1 MSPLF
6 TLVLEYFAGEKPSP
20 VALEIGRFGAIP
32 PTDRSGIADETVAD
46 ETDEGLSR
54 PIICT
59 LGAKSIGLER
69 PQPGDRNGRPLRI
82 AYRAG
87 AATAAA
93 FAEIGVQ
100 RGEHRLGNQ
109 RHLPPL
115 QGSGGL
121 VHSAYAHAA
130 RADPRIEVARV
141 RQRGAHALGGAD
153 EAGMIAHAR
162 LHLAFDLAP
171 VDSLRAAQ

>member
-1 MSPLF
+1 MSPLC

-54 PIICT
+54 PIICA

-69 PQPGDRNGRPLRI
+69 PRPGDRNGRPLRI

-100 RGEHRLGNQ
+100 R
-109 RHLPPL
+109 
-115 QGSGGL
+115 
-121 VHSAYAHAA
+121 
-130 RADPRIEVARV
+130 
-141 RQRGAHALGGAD
+141 
-153 EAGMIAHAR
+153 
-162 LHLAFDLAP
+162 
-171 VDSLRAAQ
+171 